1 VLAYTSLLK
10 GLIVAEVGLPSR
22 RVSFGCGNGNDDGG
36 EVVVMIIVFLGQ
48 SGVREAGEHGA
59 FVQTMSVLTGDAY
72 WEVQ

>member
-1 VLAYTSLLK
+1 
-10 GLIVAEVGLPSR
+10 
-22 RVSFGCGNGNDDGG
+22 
-36 EVVVMIIVFLGQ
+36 MIIVFLGQ